1 MPSLLEALEQKYG
14 ESSTES
20 EGSDDEGISV
30 AIFVP
35 CKSPRSI
42 VPSLLVLN
50 DCDIATAGE
59 KEALEA
65 KCACVEELDLAKN
78 KLKDWPEVFGILQQ
92 MPRLK
97 FVNLSFNELNTPLKN
112 VEVDRNLRWQ
122 QLRNLV
128 LNSTYIDWE
137 SVDQIL
143 DHLPRLEELHL
154 SMNDYNVVNLCK
166 KNCDCGRIDN
176 KTDNETKCFC
186 PTIDYR
192 KKHKH
197 GGIRK
202 LHFNGNPIDK
212 WREVCK
218 LGYAFPN
225 LESLVLADCP
235 IESLD
240 VNVESDDEKCNR
252 NYERSES
259 ECESGNNKESPHDSF
274 RVLKFL
280 NLNSTRLATW
290 DDIERLSK
298 FPALHCVRIQ
308 GCPLWES
315 NEYTEHERR
324 QLLIARL
331 PNVEILNGG
340 GVIGSDE
347 REDAERAFI
356 RYYMEKPESDRPER
370 YFELVSIHGKLDP
383 LVNVDLRPEKRVK
396 VTFTCGSNSE
406 VRSVDVYRSVS
417 DLKTKLE
424 AFAGFSAAKMRLFY
438 VDQDLRDIQ
447 GPEEMK
453 YPHKQLYSYNIQSGD
468 EIIID
473 CKKKINEK

>member
-59 KEALEA
+59 KEALVA

-128 LNSTYIDWE
+128 LNSTFIDWE
-137 SVDQIL
+137 SVSQIL
-143 DHLPRLEELHL
+143 DHLPGLEELHL
-154 SMNDYNVVNLCK
+154 SMNDYNNVNLWES
-166 KNCDCGRIDN
+166 CDCGQIDN
-176 KTDNETKCFC
+176 KTAENVCFC
-186 PTIDYR
+186 PKIDYR

-202 LHFNGNPIDK
+202 LHFNGNPVDK
-212 WREVCK
+212 WREICK

-240 VNVESDDEKCNR
+240 IEIEINDEKCNR

-259 ECESGNNKESPHDSF
+259 ECESGNTKESPHDSF

-280 NLNSTRLATW
+280 NLNSSRLATW
-290 DDIERLSK
+290 DDIEKLAK

-340 GVIGSDE
+340 GVIGGDE